1 MFFRLLLKVPC
12 LIVIVVLMLQLAAAD
27 HQHDNDVHFVS
38 THSHFGDSSHVH
50 FDHIGRSSDILKV
63 DSIFKMFHLS
73 IFDSYFSLYKS
84 TPISSIDRPPE
95 LCL

>member
-1 MFFRLLLKVPC
+1 MFFRFSLKVSC
-12 LIVIVVLMLQLAAAD
+12 LIVIVVFVMQLAAVD
-27 HQHDNDVHFVS
+27 HQHHNDVHFVS

-50 FDHIGRSSDILKV
+50 FDHIGRSSDFLTV
-63 DSIFKMFHLS
+63 DSICEMFHLS